1 MKFLGI
7 FFVGVFLLAVL
18 LAPSLSFGAACDAC
32 DADGICAEGF
42 ICRGG
47 DPTTGDVLEGVCQ
60 PKDGAAFCPV
70 IPETSLIGLIN
81 KIIDFIFWVATI
93 LFPFLVVFAAFQ
105 FIIAAGDP
113 AKIKK
118 GRDMLL
124 WASIGYGVI
133 LISKGLIFVF
143 RDIIGIKG
151 G

>member
-1 MKFLGI
+1 MGM
-7 FFVGVFLLAVL
+7 
-18 LAPSLSFGAACDAC
+18 APSVSLGAACDAC
-32 DADGICAEGF
+32 DTDEKCGVGF
-42 ICRGG
+42 TCRGG
-47 DPTTGDVLEGVCQ
+47 NPLTADVLEGVCQ
-60 PKDGAAFCPV
+60 PIDGAAFCPV
-70 IPETSLIGLIN
+70 IPETSFIGLFN

-93 LFPFLVVFAAFQ
+93 LFPFLIVFAAFQ
-105 FIIAAGDP
+105 FITAAGDP

-143 RDIIGIKG
+143 RDIIGVKG